1 MSIELTTATAAEI
14 NAIKT
19 SLGLENAQDQPAE
32 GAFQDGDKT
41 KIDGITSPII
51 VTDNTARL
59 ALSNGVVGAT
69 YVTQTTE
76 NTSILFFLIAEDESL
91 ESSWLKIP
99 YSTEDDG
106 TIVVNM
112 ELSDFDGLV
121 ADEDAFGQVH
131 GIPVIGDGVKTGGN
145 RLSLRLDHPF
155 TITNTGGGS
164 IQSDDGIPKLYD
176 WDDIYTSV
184 MNAPEF
190 YSSTNLTDLILGSKV
205 TSIVEGEFYTCS
217 SLTGTLVIPDACVTI
232 SVDYGYGFGAFE
244 NCSGIEKLVCGSGL
258 NLIFNS
264 SFRNCYSLATVLLNE
279 GLTELGSYAFGSC
292 AITTIDL
299 PSTIT
304 DMGDSCFRSCS
315 SLATVNCY
323 ATTAPTLNGS
333 NHFLS
338 TSATQIHVPVGA
350 TGYGTTFA
358 GLTVVAD
365 L

>member
-32 GAFQDGDKT
+32 GAFEDGDKT
-41 KIDGITSPII
+41 KIDGITSPIS
-51 VTDNTARL
+51 VTDNAARL
-59 ALSNGVVGAT
+59 ALSDGVVGAT

-155 TITNTGGGS
+155 TITNTGGGGS
-164 IQSDDGIPKLYD
+164 FTDDGIPKLID
-176 WDDIYTSV
+176 WDDIYTSA
-184 MNAPEF
+184 MGAPEF
-190 YSSTNLTDLILGSKV
+190 YSSTNLTDLVLGSKV
-205 TSIVEGEFYTCS
+205 TSIAEGEFALSTN
-217 SLTGTLVIPDACVTI
+217 LAGTIVIPDACVTI
-232 SVDYGYGFGAFE
+232 SVDYGFTTGAFE
-244 NCSGIEKLVCGSGL
+244 GCSSIEKLVCGSGL
-258 NLIFNS
+258 NLIFDK
-264 SFRNCYSLATVLLNE
+264 SFNGCTSLATVLLNE
-279 GLTELGSYAFGSC
+279 GLTELGGNAFSGC

-304 DMGDSCFRSCS
+304 DMGNECFKNCS

-323 ATTAPTLNGS
+323 ATTAPTLSGS
-333 NHFLS
+333 NHFQS